1 MLKNAM
7 KAATSSYSR
16 NKSKSPSQQ
25 MAGGIIILIF
35 WRKRVGIEPTRDSHK
50 PPLIRFE
57 ACARH
62 QTNLTS
68 VIYLKNCNVHYNLT
82 ITKNLSGHAK
92 S

>member
-1 MLKNAM
+1 
-7 KAATSSYSR
+7 
-16 NKSKSPSQQ
+16 

-68 VIYLKNCNVHYNLT
+68 ELCVKNSNMNYNVT